1 MDTKIPGVVRIK
13 VGPDLA
19 DLADAETD
27 QILISEGKIQVAVWF
42 PDWIQYIARREQ
54 DTESCKM
61 I

>member
-1 MDTKIPGVVRIK
+1 MDTKIHGVVRIK

-42 PDWIQYIARREQ
+42 PGWIQYIVRCEQ

>member
-1 MDTKIPGVVRIK
+1 MDTKIHSVVRIK

-19 DLADAETD
+19 DLGDAETD
-27 QILISEGKIQVAVWF
+27 QILISEGKAQGVVWF
-42 PDWIQYIARREQ
+42 PYWIQYTARREQ